1 MKRLLNMFVMLL
13 VLMLAAQGT
22 AFAAGKVGS
31 DNIGTSIG
39 PDNSITSVDL
49 EVQELYKVE
58 TYTNVGTLK
67 VTTKDAATGKALGS
81 VKVDIVLVKKTKS
94 GTKYE
99 TVKSVKTDSKGNK
112 SVKVK
117 PGTYEIRVKKVPS
130 GYYAEGTGKATVKGG
145 KSAST
150 SIKINPLFTCK
161 ITVLSDKKKP
171 ISGATVKATNGK
183 VTVTAK
189 TNSKGVATLKNVK
202 YGKNSIAITKKNK
215 NVDVKYSKKLTLE
228 GKSKKTLSK
237 TVSVPKKNIKSLVT
251 EAQTVAAES
260 QLVVTKE
267 PAYYYSEPDEPADHQ
282 EPASGQ
288 EEPPATYE
296 EPAIIIEP
304 TEEEYTIT
312 HTTETVVIPFKTVYV
327 DAPGWLLGEE
337 AVSQEGRNGEKVITY
352 EIKTDKNGTEVSRR
366 AISENIT
373 KNVINKEI
381 YRGTFVPV
389 VTYETVSLPCLP
401 GLDASKRSS
410 SLDAACASWAMNMAQ
425 NNEVMHSGQGHGES
439 VGGWGSIE
447 QVLYGRDYTVISTQN
462 GETYSGNVSLGS
474 HGGEMLSNGYTWG
487 AGCVA
492 RKETQ
497 PDGSINITA
506 HMGGFLLLYYK
517 CFV

>member
-22 AFAAGKVGS
+22 ALAAGKVGS

-39 PDNSITSVDL
+39 PDYIDTSIGL
-49 EVQELYKVE
+49 ESQELYKVE
-58 TYTNVGTLK
+58 TYINEGTLK

-117 PGTYEIRVKKVPS
+117 PGSYEIRVKKVPS

-145 KSAST
+145 KSASA

-171 ISGATVKATNGK
+171 ISGATVKATNGE

-202 YGKNSIAITKKNK
+202 YGKNSIKITKKNK
-215 NVDVKYSKKLTLE
+215 NVDVNYSKKLKLE

-251 EAQTVAAES
+251 ETQTVVAAET
-260 QLVVTKE
+260 QIVVTKE
-267 PAYYYSEPDEPADHQ
+267 PAYYYSAPDEPADHQ
-282 EPASGQ
+282 EPLSGQ
-288 EEPPATYE
+288 EEPPTTYE
-296 EPAIIIEP
+296 EPAILIEP

-312 HTTETVVIPFKTVYV
+312 HTTETVEIPFKTVYV

-337 AVSQEGRNGEKVITY
+337 AVGQEGRNGEKVITY

-366 AISENIT
+366 AISESIT

-381 YRGTFVPV
+381 FRGTFVPV
-389 VTYETVSLPCLP
+389 VTYRTESLPCLP
-401 GLDASKRSS
+401 GLDESKRSS
-410 SLDAACASWAMNMAQ
+410 SLDAACASWAMSMAK
-425 NNEVMHSGQGHGES
+425 NDKVAHSNHEWGES
-439 VGGWGSIE
+439 VGAWGSIE
-447 QVLYGRDYTVISTQN
+447 GVLYGRNYTVISTQN
-462 GETYSGNVSLGS
+462 GQTYSGNVSLAS
-474 HGGEMLSNGYTWG
+474 HGGEMLATGSEWG

-492 RKETQ
+492 RTESQ
-497 PDGSINITA
+497 PDGTYVTI
-506 HMGGFLLLYYK
+506 YYA
-517 CFV
+517 CARSN